1 VRCDLPRMKLVKSAG
16 LQDRDGNRGVR
27 RVLER
32 VWERESVWR
41 GETSGD
47 EAASTADEAASTA
60 DR

>member
-16 LQDRDGNRGVR
+16 LQDRGGNRGVR

-32 VWERESVWR
+32 GFVWR

-47 EAASTADEAASTA
+47 ETASSADEAASSA
-60 DR
+60 NR